1 MTIAFQ
7 RMFGILERWNN
18 NQVTPSLI
26 KPHKLSYRSN
36 SIRSEDS
43 RNFFLKLRSGKSFRF
58 VFSDESGRFSLISS
72 LIGAVAFDVAFAIW
86 GDWLCPPDD
95 RSRFYRPVFPL
106 FLWTVHA
113 QVPGNIP
120 TFPLV
125 ARRFSHRE
133 FGGGWREWGDNR
145 WLNSSAFGV
154 MPPDRKSYGHLSNGI
169 NRFKLLYFFKWL

>member
-72 LIGAVAFDVAFAIW
+72 LIGAVAFDVAFAI
-86 GDWLCPPDD
+86 
-95 RSRFYRPVFPL
+95 
-106 FLWTVHA
+106 
-113 QVPGNIP
+113 
-120 TFPLV
+120 
-125 ARRFSHRE
+125 
-133 FGGGWREWGDNR
+133 
-145 WLNSSAFGV
+145 
-154 MPPDRKSYGHLSNGI
+154 
-169 NRFKLLYFFKWL
+169 